1 MLRFFETREEKMPEE
16 INTTFLRSIDR
27 TYNVKSFRFD
37 DMGGVDFRPGQFFQL
52 FLNWEGEELSHYFSF
67 SNSPTEK
74 GYIEFTKKLSD
85 SPFSHALLSLKEG
98 DPVRIKLPMGIFIFE
113 GEFPEVAFLSG
124 GIGITPIRS
133 ICKYLT
139 DTGSSSSV
147 RVLYCARTAAD
158 FVFRDDFDEMEKE
171 NRNISLTYMITEGEP
186 PEGSNIKSGKLDA
199 ETVKKD
205 IPDYLDR
212 IFYVCGP
219 PGMVKSMISM
229 LKEDLSL
236 SPDKIVHENF
246 MGY

>member
-1 MLRFFETREEKMPEE
+1 MTEV
-16 INTTFLRSIDR
+16 INTTFIRSIDR

-52 FLNWEGEELSHYFSF
+52 SLDWEGEEISHFFSF

-98 DPVRIKLPMGIFIFE
+98 DPVRIKLPMGIFVFE

-139 DTGSSSSV
+139 DTGASASV

-158 FVFRDDFDEMEKE
+158 FVFREDFDEMERK
-171 NRNISLTYMITEGEP
+171 NRNLSLTYMVTSEEP
-186 PEGSNIKSGKLDA
+186 PAGSGIIAGKMDA
-199 ETVKKD
+199 AMVKKEL
-205 IPDYLDR
+205 PDCSNR
-212 IFYVCGP
+212 VFYVCGP
-219 PGMVKSMISM
+219 PGMVKAMISM

-236 SPDKIVHENF
+236 PPDKIVHENF

>member
-1 MLRFFETREEKMPEE
+1 MPEE

-52 FLNWEGEELSHYFSF
+52 FLDWEGEGLSHYFSF

-85 SPFSHALLSLKEG
+85 SPFSHAILSLKEG
-98 DPVRIKLPMGIFIFE
+98 DPVRIKLPMGIFVFE
-113 GEFPEVAFLSG
+113 GEYPKVAFLSG

-133 ICKYLT
+133 ICKYLA
-139 DTGSSSSV
+139 DTGSSSSI
-147 RVLYCARTAAD
+147 RVIYCSRTVAD
-158 FVFRDDFDEMEKE
+158 FVFREDFDEMERE
-171 NRNISLTYMITEGEP
+171 DHNLSLTYMITEGEP
-186 PEGSNIKSGKLDA
+186 PEGSTIMTGRLDSA
-199 ETVKKD
+199 TVQKA

-212 IFYVCGP
+212 VFYVCGP
-219 PGMVKSMISM
+219 PGMVKAMISM
-229 LKEDLSL
+229 LKEDLGL
-236 SPDKIVHENF
+236 SADKIVHENF